1 MAELRRPRGNR
12 LPRPPDD
19 GPAPNLFEP
28 ATPPPDTFVPP
39 PPDTFPPPPPGTFAP
54 PPPGPTAEPQTRR
67 ARSAQRREAAQ
78 GDRSGAAEPAG
89 PGQELRGDRKG
100 VHLIG
105 LPLAGLLLLGWSATT
120 LVGDVHWGPLS
131 VLPVGLASIS
141 PLVTLAAVPLVTLA
155 IRARR
160 WIPAVPAVLAAL
172 LPWVFVLGYA
182 SPAPQPTGATL
193 PLRAMIVTA
202 HDGSADATDIADAVR
217 DQKIDL
223 LVVTELSA
231 ALAHDLTAA
240 GVTNRLTARWV
251 QVPQPGDSP
260 AAGMVIYSRFP
271 IDGIIRLPG
280 THWPAVAGTVTV
292 DNARFTLVVGHAVK
306 PSMDHLDLWRSD
318 LAAFGAAATIK
329 GPVVVLANLNA
340 TPWHP
345 QFRRLVGGRL
355 HDAGDVLGR
364 GLRPT
369 WPSWGLPLLPT
380 DHALVAGGVGVDD
393 LDTTG
398 IGGSDHRALT
408 VALRIPVR

>member
-1 MAELRRPRGNR
+1 MSELRRPRGNR
-12 LPRPPDD
+12 LPP
-19 GPAPNLFEP
+19 
-28 ATPPPDTFVPP
+28 PP
-39 PPDTFPPPPPGTFAP
+39 PPDAFAP
-54 PPPGPTAEPQTRR
+54 AAEPQTRR
-67 ARSAQRREAAQ
+67 ARAAQ
-78 GDRSGAAEPAG
+78 LRAAAPGEPAGSGRRVG
-89 PGQELRGDRKG
+89 PGQELRGVRRA
-100 VHLIG
+100 VHLVG
-105 LPLAGLLLLGWSATT
+105 LPLAGLLLLGWSLTT
-120 LVGDVHWGPLS
+120 LIGDVRWGPLS

-141 PLVTLAAVPLVTLA
+141 PLVTLAAVPLVTVA
-155 IRARR
+155 VRVRR
-160 WIPAVPAVLAAL
+160 WVPAVPAVVAAV

-182 SPAPQPTGATL
+182 SPAPEPAGATL

-202 HDGSADATDIADAVR
+202 KDGSADATDIADAVR
-217 DQKIDL
+217 DQRIDL

-231 ALAHDLTAA
+231 ALAHDLTVA

-251 QVPQPGDSP
+251 QVPQPGESP
-260 AAGMVIYSRFP
+260 AAGMVVYSRFP
-271 IDGIIRLPG
+271 IDGFIRLPG
-280 THWPAVAGTVTV
+280 THWPAVAATVTV
-292 DNARFTLVVGHAVK
+292 DNARFTLVAGHAVQ
-306 PSMDHLDLWRSD
+306 PSMDHLDLWRGD

-345 QFRRLVGGRL
+345 QFRHLVDGRL

-380 DHALVAGGVGVDD
+380 DHALVAGGVGVDA

-398 IGGSDHRALT
+398 IQGSDHRALT

>member
-1 MAELRRPRGNR
+1 VADLRRPRGNR
-12 LPRPPDD
+12 LPPPPDD
-19 GPAPNLFEP
+19 GPAPNLFVPVAP
-28 ATPPPDTFVPP
+28 ATPSGFAE
-39 PPDTFPPPPPGTFAP
+39 PPGSAP
-54 PPPGPTAEPQTRR
+54 PGSAPTSRR
-67 ARSAQRREAAQ
+67 ARSAQRREQAPS
-78 GDRSGAAEPAG
+78 GRSGAG
-89 PGQELRGDRKG
+89 RRVSPGAQLTGARRV
-100 VHLIG
+100 VHLVG
-105 LPLAGLLLLGWSATT
+105 LPTAALMLLGWSMTT
-120 LVGDVHWGPLS
+120 LIGDVRWGPLS

-141 PLVTLAAVPLVTLA
+141 PLVALTAVPLVTMA

-160 WIPAVPAVLAAL
+160 RLPVIPAVVAGL

-182 SPAPQPTGATL
+182 SPAPEPTGATL

-202 HDGSADATDIADAVR
+202 RDGSADAADIAAAVR

-231 ALAHDLTAA
+231 ALAHDLTVA

-251 QVPQPGDSP
+251 EVPQPGDSP
-260 AAGMVIYSRFP
+260 AAGMVVYSRFP
-271 IDGIIRLPG
+271 IDGFTRLPG
-280 THWPAVAGTVTV
+280 THWPAVAATVTV
-292 DNARFTLVVGHAVK
+292 DTTRFTLIAGHAVQ
-306 PSMDHLDLWRSD
+306 PSMDHLDLWRRD
-318 LAAFGAAATIK
+318 LAAFGAAARVK

-345 QFRRLVGGRL
+345 QFRRLVEGRL

-380 DHALVAGGVGVDD
+380 DHALVAGGVGVEA

-398 IGGSDHRALT
+398 IQGSDHRALT
-408 VALRIPVR
+408 VSLRIPVR